1 MVEHDY
7 TLDDRQ
13 TALIRRLRAQNQ
25 SLWAKSRELD
35 AKNAEL
41 DRVITGL
48 RADIRD
54 LLRRLDQDD
63 LMEFREINH
72 DLRCRIV
79 ELQNEAAELRAKLA
93 LTESFQAGEPF
104 LDMVESINKEKSHG

>member
-13 TALIRRLRAQNQ
+13 TALIRRLRTQNQ
-25 SLWAKSRELD
+25 RLRAKNRELE
-35 AKNAEL
+35 AKLAVL
-41 DRVITGL
+41 DQVIASL

-63 LMEFREINH
+63 LMELRELNH

-104 LDMVESINKEKSHG
+104 LDMVESVNKAEKG